1 VRAVVGVGLLTPRNV
16 FVLTDK
22 AEQDADVGIRMADGD
37 ETVPAHSAWQG
48 EPGGATLGDPIHLQR
63 RCGISHMDQTKD
75 AVVQGAYSQFLLF
88 GRIPRKLPEPSCV
101 PQGKLI
107 QVSHDVPIP
116 PPALEPSLAAAGGP
130 MNLGDAELAGLA
142 DIYALPGGTQIVTN
156 DGKPVSLRLDAEGWT
171 FTVTDLEGEARGR
184 KLSYGPLTGQV
195 VISPGTTDVPA
206 VTVDGQA
213 VGPVEDSGGGDP
225 GGGDPGGGAIP
236 PDAGGAAAG
245 PAGPGAK
252 LSASVR
258 GGSVN
263 VSRKGIAKLRVSGS
277 RATGTLTLTAKLGRR
292 KKARIGAAK
301 VVLRAPGETRVAV
314 RLSEAARAALRR
326 GPLRATATL
335 TVRDDAARTATATAS
350 VRLR

>member
-1 VRAVVGVGLLTPRNV
+1 
-16 FVLTDK
+16 
-22 AEQDADVGIRMADGD
+22 
-37 ETVPAHSAWQG
+37 
-48 EPGGATLGDPIHLQR
+48 
-63 RCGISHMDQTKD
+63 MDQTKD

-107 QVSHDVPIP
+107 QVSRDVPIP

-206 VTVDGQA
+206 VSVDGQA
-213 VGPVEDSGGGDP
+213 VEPVEDSGGGNP
-225 GGGDPGGGAIP
+225 GGGDPGGGSAIP
-236 PDAGGAAAG
+236 PGDGAAPAAPGAPAG
-245 PAGPGAK
+245 PAAK
-252 LSASVR
+252 LAASVR
-258 GGSVN
+258 GGTLK
-263 VSRKGIAKLRVSGS
+263 VSRKGIAKLRVRGS

-301 VVLRAPGETRVAV
+301 VVLRTSGETRVAV
-314 RLSEAARAALRR
+314 RLSKPARAALRR